1 LIQSGD
7 DLQNNKKLKV
17 SRKRIIALAIIAI
30 LLVSSSIGVLEFGI
44 YSNNTFQSGQMNT
57 WDFIANVE
65 RNLRNLYSNS
75 TQTELKQYLS
85 DEPMNFTDGLIWES
99 NLLNFSYDRPE
110 YQNATQM
117 IEWGRGACGD
127 FVLIFGAFCVAKDIP
142 FRVIHVGY
150 WISGVVDHSWMQVN
164 PSKDGKTW
172 IQVEVA
178 GACDDLRKGKT
189 IDEIWGIRIDN
200 NQAYADSHYRMILA
214 YQLIENQ
221 VVITDV
227 TANFS

>member
-1 LIQSGD
+1 LKD
-7 DLQNNKKLKV
+7 NKKRLVPK
-17 SRKRIIALAIIAI
+17 KIFIGLAVVAI
-30 LLVSSSIGVLEFGI
+30 LLVSSSIGVLGWSI
-44 YSNNTFQSGQMNT
+44 SNNNAFQSGQMNT
-57 WDFIANVE
+57 WDLIANDE

-75 TQTELKQYLS
+75 TQAALKQYLS
-85 DEPMNFTDGLIWES
+85 NEPMNFTDGLIWES
-99 NLLNFSYDRPE
+99 KLLYFSYDRPE

-117 IEWGRGACGD
+117 IEWGKGACGD
-127 FVLIFGAFCVAKDIP
+127 FVWVFCAFCAYKDIP

-150 WISGVVDHSWMQVN
+150 WVPGGVDHAWVQVN

-178 GACDDLRKGKT
+178 GACDDLRNGKT

-200 NQAYADSHYRMILA
+200 NQAYVGSSYRMVLA
-214 YQLIENQ
+214 YQLIDNQ

-227 TANFS
+227 TSTFS